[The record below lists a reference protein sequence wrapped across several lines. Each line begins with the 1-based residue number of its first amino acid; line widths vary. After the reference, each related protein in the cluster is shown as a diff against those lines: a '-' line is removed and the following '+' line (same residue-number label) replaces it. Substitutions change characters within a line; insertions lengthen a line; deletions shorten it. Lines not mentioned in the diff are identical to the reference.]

1 MRDLLILV
9 AHLLR
14 TVARL
19 LGPGGAKAVV
29 AESLLM
35 KHQLLVIN
43 RSRHRAPNFSTLDR
57 ILLGFW
63 SLFLAPRP
71 ISRAAVIHAGI
82 DAAEISRGPKEAQ
95 VSAALL
101 IAQEG

>member
-9 AHLLR
+9 THLLR

-29 AESLLM
+29 ADSLLM

-43 RSRHRAPNFSTLDR
+43 RSRHRAPNCSTLDR
-57 ILLGFW
+57 ILVVV
-63 SLFLAPRP
+63 SRSTPDLAG
-71 ISRAAVIHAGI
+71 SRRHAAI
-82 DAAEISRGPKEAQ
+82 DPAEISRGPEEAQ